1 MADGSQMLQ
10 FDIFRPRHGIMTNVR
25 ITVFFSEDGLRI
37 MNDPRTRIMSGDGN
51 FGHSPHPFQQVRET
65 FLWSQKTTATH
76 SSFHILRLRKNCEE
90 NRMICEWFFS
100 DYRDIFEA
108 EPRKSRDNH
117 SKTSNRSSCVPNSLF
132 EKS

>member
-1 MADGSQMLQ
+1 MVLLSMHKAREMAATLFLSSEKVHAGA
-10 FDIFRPRHGIMTNVR
+10 
-25 ITVFFSEDGLRI
+25 VFFHLLNLYVLFTSRLEYQRL
-37 MNDPRTRIMSGDGN
+37 
-51 FGHSPHPFQQVRET
+51 
-65 FLWSQKTTATH
+65 FLVFLLFAEI

-90 NRMICEWFFS
+90 NRMICERFLS
-100 DYRDIFEA
+100 DYREIFEA

>member
-1 MADGSQMLQ
+1 MFNSFSNDVLQ
-10 FDIFRPRHGIMTNVR
+10 VYAMELLISSPECDLTPSEKEAL
-25 ITVFFSEDGLRI
+25 FSELSSSIQTLRDKVTVSNI
-37 MNDPRTRIMSGDGN
+37 L
-51 FGHSPHPFQQVRET
+51 PFLIFQER
-65 FLWSQKTTATH
+65 S

-90 NRMICEWFFS
+90 NRMICERFLS
-100 DYRDIFEA
+100 DYREIFEA